1 MYVYIHVY
9 MCKCKCAY
17 ICVCELVCMC
27 ICVHQNSLNIKSPQV
42 RTTDC
47 TPSLSRCFPVLKPI
61 FISKMMVIIRAF
73 SYRYLFLFHAWLL
86 RWKLLILYKSTGR
99 DNLTLLLN
107 LAKNVNF
114 FTTECNVGYG
124 LSHPALLYAFLS
136 LAHLLWVFTCGL
148 YYIWVIPSIFLC
160 F

>member
-1 MYVYIHVY
+1 

-61 FISKMMVIIRAF
+61 FISKLMVIIIAF

-86 RWKLLILYKSTGR
+86 RWKLLILYKGTGR

-107 LAKNVNF
+107 LAEKRNF

-124 LSHPALLYAFLS
+124 LSHPALLWAFFSLS
-136 LAHLLWVFTCGL
+136 LTCCGFSHVVFIIFESFLLFFGVFNVLLW
-148 YYIWVIPSIFLC
+148 
-160 F
+160 